1 MDKDN
6 LEELLESRAQTD
18 QELGKL
24 RAPMTILFSD
34 IKGSTRYAEKKG
46 DVEYVAMINRHN
58 VMLFPI
64 IEREGGLVVK
74 TIGDS
79 ILAKFDDPVCAIKAA
94 VGMQRALA
102 EDREGREEID
112 QIRIR
117 IGMHHGMGLMKD
129 KDVFG
134 DVVNAA
140 SRVEHQADAEQVL
153 ITGVLVEAARLAGFD
168 CAKMGR
174 ADLKGKDEPID
185 LYAVAWSES
194 YTQQL
199 IAEIQAGYEKKLTEL
214 RKQLG
219 NIEEEYAIARDQ
231 WRADRRGLMA
241 EIEKLEE
248 SIQKTAVEARER
260 LSADL
265 QSELRFKI
273 DELRRAR
280 DLTEQDLAS
289 FREQSEAERT
299 NLKAQIVALQGSVVD
314 AMERANNP
322 GRVSVV
328 VREQVDARL
337 ENAKRE
343 WQLQWEAERKRLMLD
358 IERLKKGVP
367 ITDEKKE
374 AARRALLEKLGKR
387 PAGSSGPP
395 SKSAEQWEREFEA
408 TKIEWETERERLD
421 VKVRKFEFELQRKRD
436 EVREEILQEMRTEY
450 QTRLTDANRELKQLK
465 DEVQTATSELATERQ
480 RLNARNKALEDL
492 LPQAQEAA
500 RKQAMAE
507 LQTEFES
514 RIEEAHRLR
523 TRADRKHQDLFE
535 EFEAEKRRSA
545 KQIQTLEDQLKE
557 ARQAAFRAQKSAGE
571 SSSE

>member
-6 LEELLESRAQTD
+6 LEDLLESRAQAD

-24 RAPMTILFSD
+24 RVPMTILFSD

-58 VMLFPI
+58 AMLFPV

-94 VGMQRALA
+94 AGMQRALA
-102 EDREGREEID
+102 EDRAGREEID

-117 IGMHHGMGLMKD
+117 IGMHHGLGLMKD

-140 SRVEHQADAEQVL
+140 SRVEKQADAEQIL
-153 ITGVLVEAARLAGFD
+153 ITGVLVEAARLAGYD

-199 IAEIQAGYEKKLTEL
+199 ISEIQAGYEKKLTEL

-231 WRADRRGLMA
+231 WRADRRGLVT

-248 SIQKTAVEARER
+248 SVEKTAAEARER

-273 DELRRAR
+273 DELQRAR
-280 DLTEQDLAS
+280 DLVEQDLAS
-289 FREQSEAERT
+289 FRDQSETERT
-299 NLKAQIVALQGSVVD
+299 NLKAQIVALQASVVD

-322 GRVSVV
+322 GRASAV

-358 IERLKKGVP
+358 IEHLKKGASS
-367 ITDEKKE
+367 TDEKKE

-395 SKSAEQWEREFEA
+395 PKSVEQWEREFEA
-408 TKIEWETERERLD
+408 TKIEWETEREGLD
-421 VKVRKFEFELQRKRD
+421 VKVRKLEFELQRNRD
-436 EVREEILQEMRTEY
+436 VVRDEILQQMRTEY
-450 QTRLTDANRELKQLK
+450 ATRLTDANRELEQLK
-465 DEVQTATSELATERQ
+465 EEVQAATSELATERQ

-523 TRADRKHQDLFE
+523 TRADRKYQDLFE
-535 EFEAEKRRSA
+535 DLEAEKRRSA

-557 ARQAAFRAQKSAGE
+557 ARGAAFRAQKSADG